1 MPDLVLKGTHENQAG
16 TSLFSGIRGATSSK
30 GRVATNPPSTGLIDV
45 YFINSGGTTNSRSD
59 VMMGFDTSGI
69 TELPSSA
76 VLHLAVSGT
85 QEVNITQAAH
95 QYKLWK
101 TDDSISLGLAQ
112 NGFTSAGLAQNA
124 TPGFWNDFVGWHAT
138 NSWATAGVEFGGFTH
153 AEAVDA
159 AAAAD
164 NKLSITLT
172 AAALQEMVDEDV
184 FIFHIVEHSIL
195 GLNQTPSSNDRARV
209 TLGVAV
215 GSFTGD
221 FTPFISYE
229 EDLDFPNVE
238 NESGALVGGDFTIN
252 TFSSAVLGAQFAQT
266 GEQVPFSLGTP
277 GARHLRGRLTAYA
290 TEKGE
295 KVSDKEGR
303 GKKGKSKT

>member
-16 TSLFSGIRGATSSK
+16 TNLFSGIRGATNSK

-45 YFINSGGTTNSRSD
+45 YFINSGGTTNARSD

-76 VLHLAVSGT
+76 VLHLAVHNT

-101 TDDSISLGLAQ
+101 TDDSISGGLAQ
-112 NGFTSAGLAQNA
+112 NGFTSAGLAQNVS
-124 TPGFWNDFVGWHAT
+124 PFYWNDFVGWHAT

-159 AAAAD
+159 AADAD

-184 FIFHIVEHSIL
+184 FIFHIVEHTIL
-195 GLNQTPSSNDRARV
+195 GLNSTPSSNDQARV

-215 GSFTGD
+215 GSFTDD

-229 EDLDFPNVE
+229 AGVPATP
-238 NESGALVGGDFTIN
+238 ESAAGNIIGGDHTIVRYS
-252 TFSSAVLGAQFAQT
+252 TSVLSNQFERFAD
-266 GEQVPFSLGTP
+266 QVPFSLATP
-277 GARHLRGRLTAYA
+277 GARHLRGRTTAYSA
-290 TEKGE
+290 KG
-295 KVSDKEGR
+295 
-303 GKKGKSKT
+303 GKKEKSESEKIDKSKKETS